1 MQDMTKVWGRIA
13 RVVIALT
20 CAGIFW
26 LPGAEFSGVQ
36 NASAQGIF
44 QAFAKPQVAPNFSL
58 ENLQGKRVDMRDYR
72 GQVILLN
79 FWATW

>member
-1 MQDMTKVWGRIA
+1 MTKAWGRTA
-13 RVVIALT
+13 KVAMALT

-26 LPGAEFSGVQ
+26 LPGAEFAGVQ
-36 NASAQGIF
+36 KACAQGVF
-44 QAFAKPQVAPNFSL
+44 QAFAKPQVAPDFSL
-58 ENLQGKRVDMRDYR
+58 EDLQGKRVDMRDHR

>member
-1 MQDMTKVWGRIA
+1 MMKAWGRIA
-13 RVVIALT
+13 KVVMALT

-26 LPGAEFSGVQ
+26 LTGAEVSWIP
-36 NASAQGIF
+36 NASGQGVF
-44 QAFAKPQVAPNFSL
+44 QAFAKPQAAPDFSL
-58 ENLQGKRVDMRDYR
+58 DNLQGKRVDMRDHR

>member
-1 MQDMTKVWGRIA
+1 MTKAWGRIA

-26 LPGAEFSGVQ
+26 LPGAEFSWVR
-36 NASAQGIF
+36 NASAQGVF
-44 QAFAKPQVAPNFSL
+44 QAFAKPQVAPDFSL
-58 ENLQGKRVDMRDYR
+58 ENLQGKRVDMRDHR
-72 GQVILLN
+72 GQVILLI

>member
-1 MQDMTKVWGRIA
+1 MGNAWGRMA
-13 RVVIALT
+13 RVLMALA

-26 LPGAEFSGVQ
+26 LQGADFSGVQ
-36 NASAQGIF
+36 NASAQGGF
-44 QAFAKPQVAPNFSL
+44 QAFAKPQIAPDFSL
-58 ENLQGKRVDMRDYR
+58 ENLQGKRVDMRDHR

>member
-1 MQDMTKVWGRIA
+1 MTKAWGWIA
-13 RVVIALT
+13 KVVMALT

-26 LPGAEFSGVQ
+26 FPGAEVSWVQ
-36 NASAQGIF
+36 NASAQGVF
-44 QAFAKPQVAPNFSL
+44 QAFAKPQVAPDFSL
-58 ENLQGKRVDMRDYR
+58 ENLQGKRVDMREHR

>member
-1 MQDMTKVWGRIA
+1 MSNAWGRIA
-13 RVVIALT
+13 RVVMALA

-26 LPGAEFSGVQ
+26 LQGAEFSGVQ
-36 NASAQGIF
+36 NASAQGGF
-44 QAFAKPQVAPNFSL
+44 QAFAKPQVAPDFSL
-58 ENLQGKRVDMRDYR
+58 ENLQGKRVDMRDHR

>member
-1 MQDMTKVWGRIA
+1 MGNAWGRMA
-13 RVVIALT
+13 RVVMALAL
-20 CAGIFW
+20 AGVFW
-26 LPGAEFSGVQ
+26 LQGVELSGIQ
-36 NASAQGIF
+36 NASAQGGF
-44 QAFAKPQVAPNFSL
+44 QAFAKIQVAPDFSL

>member
-1 MQDMTKVWGRIA
+1 MRNAWRWVGKAVL
-13 RVVIALT
+13 ALA
-20 CAGIFW
+20 CIGIFW
-26 LPGAEFSGVQ
+26 LPGAEFSWVQ
-36 NASAQGIF
+36 TASAQVTF
-44 QAFAKPQVAPNFSL
+44 QAFAKPQAAPDFIL

>member
-1 MQDMTKVWGRIA
+1 MRNAWGRLA
-13 RVVIALT
+13 RVVMALA

-26 LPGAEFSGVQ
+26 LQGAEFSEVQ
-36 NASAQGIF
+36 NASAQSGF
-44 QAFAKPQVAPNFSL
+44 QAFSKPQVAPDFSL
-58 ENLQGKRVDMRDYR
+58 ENLQGKRVDMRDHR